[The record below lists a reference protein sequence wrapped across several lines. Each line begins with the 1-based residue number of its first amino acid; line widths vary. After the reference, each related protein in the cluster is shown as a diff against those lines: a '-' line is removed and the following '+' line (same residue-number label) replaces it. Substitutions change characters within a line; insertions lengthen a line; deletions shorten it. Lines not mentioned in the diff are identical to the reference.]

1 MIHINKLIMRSQIQE
16 RVIEL
21 VRSFLNTNLKNWT
34 VLTNPSPL
42 ISVKRKAVRMGI
54 WWRMQPLK
62 RALLDATIMFL
73 RRGGVVRAVRLINM
87 IKEIV
92 QELLTYILSRK
103 VVFVAY
109 LVGKELVRRFREY
122 LGIVNDVKYIIHLG
136 IQWLNIPLIYRGPW

>member
-1 MIHINKLIMRSQIQE
+1 M
-16 RVIEL
+16 
-21 VRSFLNTNLKNWT
+21 
-34 VLTNPSPL
+34 
-42 ISVKRKAVRMGI
+42 KRKAVRMGI

-136 IQWLNIPLIYRGPW
+136 IQWLNTPLIYRGP